1 MKFAKNNG
9 LPYNKIMTVDKIKF
23 NKNIAVL
30 TCGNSEY
37 ELCDECVIKSGLH
50 EGDEISL
57 SDLDKLKEES
67 DFILCKNYLLN
78 QIAHYL
84 KTERGYKNKLYDK
97 GFRSKAIN
105 EALEYAKDK
114 GYINDLGF
122 AERYYEKNKRSKG
135 ILRIK
140 NELIYLGVEK
150 ENLEFLKEETVD
162 IFVPCE
168 IARKFIKNKEKN
180 ADTRLKLMRHLSGKG
195 FSYDEVISAIN
206 TVFDESD

>member
-84 KTERGYKNKLYDK
+84 KTERGYKNK
-97 GFRSKAIN
+97 
-105 EALEYAKDK
+105 
-114 GYINDLGF
+114 
-122 AERYYEKNKRSKG
+122 
-135 ILRIK
+135 
-140 NELIYLGVEK
+140 
-150 ENLEFLKEETVD
+150 
-162 IFVPCE
+162 
-168 IARKFIKNKEKN
+168 
-180 ADTRLKLMRHLSGKG
+180 M
-195 FSYDEVISAIN
+195 
-206 TVFDESD
+206 

>member
-122 AERYYEKNKRSKG
+122 AKRYYEKNKRSKG

-140 NELIYLGVEK
+140 NELISLGVEK

-162 IFVPCE
+162 IFVP
-168 IARKFIKNKEKN
+168 
-180 ADTRLKLMRHLSGKG
+180 
-195 FSYDEVISAIN
+195 
-206 TVFDESD
+206 